1 VFVRVHL
8 WFIEQPDTMLYR
20 TIAIALLL
28 LFIGG
33 PAHAI
38 PSLIPLI
45 PIIGVL
51 IVKGAMLIGAFFFFM
66 LSLYQE
72 NKKHF
77 FIWGIVLFALFIVMM
92 IFF

>member
-1 VFVRVHL
+1 MVNPNLELANVDNMFFR
-8 WFIEQPDTMLYR
+8 II
-20 TIAIALLL
+20 TIVLLL
-28 LFIGG
+28 LSISG

-51 IVKGAMLIGAFFFFM
+51 IVKGAMLIGAFFFFV

-72 NKKHF
+72 KKKHF
-77 FIWGIVLFALFIVMM
+77 LIWGILLFALFIALM
-92 IFF
+92 IIF

>member
-1 VFVRVHL
+1 MFFR
-8 WFIEQPDTMLYR
+8 I
-20 TIAIALLL
+20 IIGALLL
-28 LFIGG
+28 FSICG

-66 LSLYQE
+66 LSLFQE
-72 NKKHF
+72 KKKQF
-77 FIWGIVLFALFIVMM
+77 LIWGTLLFALFILLM
-92 IFF
+92 III

>member
-1 VFVRVHL
+1 
-8 WFIEQPDTMLYR
+8 MLYR

-28 LFIGG
+28 LFIGE

-38 PSLIPLI
+38 PSLIPLL

-72 NKKHF
+72 NKRLF
-77 FIWGIVLFALFIVMM
+77 FIWGMVLFALFIVMM
-92 IFF
+92 ILF

>member
-1 VFVRVHL
+1 MFFR
-8 WFIEQPDTMLYR
+8 I
-20 TIAIALLL
+20 IAVALLL
-28 LFIGG
+28 LPISG

-51 IVKGAMLIGAFFFFM
+51 IVKGAMLIGAFFFFV

-72 NKKHF
+72 KKKQF
-77 FIWGIVLFALFIVMM
+77 LIWGTLLFALFIVLM
-92 IFF
+92 IIF